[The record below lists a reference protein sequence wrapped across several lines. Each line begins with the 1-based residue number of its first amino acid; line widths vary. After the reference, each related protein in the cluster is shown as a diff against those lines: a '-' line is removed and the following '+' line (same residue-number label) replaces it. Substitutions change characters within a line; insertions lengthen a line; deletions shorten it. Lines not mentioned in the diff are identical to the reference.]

1 MLRSPQ
7 THHIKAGDLLHTDM
21 VTIVHRH
28 RYNVPLYLCE
38 HINTKHFLVG
48 ITYVWFRE
56 VPQTCTK
63 LLL

>member
-7 THHIKAGDLLHTDM
+7 THHIKAGDLLRTDM

-38 HINTKHFLVG
+38 HKAFSGGYYLRLVPRSTPDLYQAVA
-48 ITYVWFRE
+48 IA
-56 VPQTCTK
+56 
-63 LLL
+63 